1 MKKHQKNHFWNIALF
16 TRFNLV
22 MLLLNQYKADKKILM
37 IDPVDTMSHLCIQ
50 GWMFWNSIYS
60 AHNRAI
66 EYIKQSEQ
74 HFIGRINRQGT
85 MARLTTSQCE
95 QKQCRQLVRSGE
107 DFSVDK
113 ESAAAVGRKVRQ
125 MEVEIKRILP
135 WSVLGDCRVN
145 DYNDLVL

>member
-1 MKKHQKNHFWNIALF
+1 
-16 TRFNLV
+16 
-22 MLLLNQYKADKKILM
+22 M
-37 IDPVDTMSHLCIQ
+37 ICRTCGDDTASSHSRMNVL
-50 GWMFWNSIYS
+50 NSIYS

-95 QKQCRQLVRSGE
+95 QKLCRQLCSSGG

-135 WSVLGDCRVN
+135 
-145 DYNDLVL
+145 